1 MTAATVGEAAVV
13 PRDWRRLALYLLLGF
28 AAGLPFYMFSTV
40 LSLRLQ
46 AQSKAID
53 PSETHFV
60 EMLSCA
66 RRRIMAISAR
76 PSRFT
81 SSPRP
86 LEQ

>member
-1 MTAATVGEAAVV
+1 VTHLIVAS
-13 PRDWRRLALYLLLGF
+13 RI
-28 AAGLPFYMFSTV
+28 
-40 LSLRLQ
+40 SLRLQ

-76 PSRFT
+76 VLLQSWGSRKT
-81 SSPRP
+81 GV
-86 LEQ
+86 E

>member
-1 MTAATVGEAAVV
+1 MTHLIVAS
-13 PRDWRRLALYLLLGF
+13 RI
-28 AAGLPFYMFSTV
+28 
-40 LSLRLQ
+40 SLRLQ
-46 AQSKAID
+46 ALSKAID
-53 PSETHFV
+53 PSGAHFV

>member
-1 MTAATVGEAAVV
+1 MTHLIVAS
-13 PRDWRRLALYLLLGF
+13 RI
-28 AAGLPFYMFSTV
+28 
-40 LSLRLQ
+40 SLRLQ

>member
-1 MTAATVGEAAVV
+1 MNLGSLLWSM
-13 PRDWRRLALYLLLGF
+13 DWPQVLKNLCDYLIV
-28 AAGLPFYMFSTV
+28 ASRI
-40 LSLRLQ
+40 SLRLQ